1 MYVTMNPYRL
11 FKKVLLLMA
20 ASIVSPG
27 MLFSQEKT
35 PGVQHMHT
43 NQQAEGTALEIRFHK
58 GLEHYHPLMAV
69 WIENME
75 GEYIHPLYVARS
87 IARGIFGHA
96 RYEEGRWQPGEKM
109 IPAALPYWSHKRNIP
124 GPDSL
129 YIPTPENPVPDAYTG
144 ATPTGD
150 FVLHTIVADSAGRR
164 FNILFEVNQPWDW
177 NQYWYNSTYPGNT
190 EYLTSA
196 QPAVVYQATVDLN
209 LDKNTY
215 TMEPAGHSHPYGA
228 TGELFSDLSTLT
240 SALDIAKKITI
251 KIK

>member
-96 RYEEGRWQPGEKM
+96 RYEEGRWQPGEKK

-177 NQYWYNSTYPGNT
+177 NQYWYNSKYPGNK
-190 EYLTSA
+190 EYLKSA